1 MLKKIFG
8 SKVSE
13 PHKKNDWI
21 SLTNLNQLE
30 EINTSEKLVVIFK
43 HSTRCGISSMVLR
56 KFERNFAIE
65 DNEVRMYFLDLIAFR
80 NISNQ
85 IAEDYGV
92 EHQSPQL
99 IVIKNGKAIAH
110 NSHSEIHTIDLSE
123 FI

>member
-1 MLKKIFG
+1 MLKKLFG

-13 PHKKNDWI
+13 PHKKIDWI
-21 SLTNLNQLE
+21 SLADLNQLE
-30 EINTSEKLVVIFK
+30 EINASAKPVIIFK

-56 KFERNFAIE
+56 KFEKNFAIE
-65 DNEVRMYFLDLIAFR
+65 DNKLKMYFLDLIAFR

-85 IAEDYGV
+85 IAENYGA

>member
-99 IVIKNGKAIAH
+99 IVIKNGKEIAH
-110 NSHSEIHTIDLSE
+110 NSHSGIHTIHLSE